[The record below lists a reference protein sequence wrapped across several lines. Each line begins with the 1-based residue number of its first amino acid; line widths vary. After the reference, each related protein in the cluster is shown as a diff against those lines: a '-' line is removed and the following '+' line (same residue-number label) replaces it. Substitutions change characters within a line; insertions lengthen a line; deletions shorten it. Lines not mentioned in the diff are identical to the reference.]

1 MVAFRNRVAEMCK
14 AAVTTENAVKGDK
27 ESNGLIENTA
37 MLTCGVIRLKAA
49 HKKNSE
55 TTRQLCGVWWNMQD
69 ASYPG
74 VNKVATGERHSKD
87 CMARNRHAQVSHL
100 VRKCWQSKSPQIP

>member
-1 MVAFRNRVAEMCK
+1 MVAFRNRAAEMCK

-27 ESNGLIENTA
+27 ESNGLIENA
-37 MLTCGVIRLKAA
+37 VMLTRGVIRLKAA
-49 HKKNSE
+49 HKNSE

-74 VNKVATGERHSKD
+74 VNKVATGERHVQD
-87 CMARNRHAQVSHL
+87 CMARNRHINLSHL
-100 VRKCWQSKSPQIP
+100 VRKCWQSKSRQIP